1 MHPTIDAERRLAQFQ
16 SDHHNISKNM
26 LKDILHEYAQSL
38 HEGGISTLLAQACP
52 SFGMNGH
59 QPPVPGSPST
69 DVSEPS
75 PTPPLNETAINT
87 YVKIAWQIIIEKLQ
101 GRKEENTVEVFNGRR
116 IRLTFS
122 GPPIVSYAPRAGNT
136 YFNFKFAGFA
146 PTDGSK

>member
-1 MHPTIDAERRLAQFQ
+1 
-16 SDHHNISKNM
+16 
-26 LKDILHEYAQSL
+26 
-38 HEGGISTLLAQACP
+38 
-52 SFGMNGH
+52 MNGH
-59 QPPVPGSPST
+59 KPPVPGSPST